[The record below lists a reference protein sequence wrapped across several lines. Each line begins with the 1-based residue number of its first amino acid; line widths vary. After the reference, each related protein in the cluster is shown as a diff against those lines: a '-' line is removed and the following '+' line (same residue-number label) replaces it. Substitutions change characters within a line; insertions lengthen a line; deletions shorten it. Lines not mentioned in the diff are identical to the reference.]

1 MKLEYLLNIF
11 RITAMLVVI
20 CNLNACA
27 SLIKPNIKTDLKE
40 LREGQYTIDKRHA
53 TILFKVNHMGFS
65 KFIGR
70 FNDFAATLDFNADKM
85 EISRLEATVEMASID
100 VNNENFEE
108 TLRGD
113 EWFNTEE
120 YPQAFFKTVSVTN
133 IDKNSADFIGE
144 LTFLGITAPVTVK
157 VKFNGGGVN
166 KLTFKYTIGFS
177 ASSTF
182 KRSDFGLDNYVPTIG
197 DDIELEIHAE
207 FQKN

>member
-1 MKLEYLLNIF
+1 LS
-11 RITAMLVVI
+11 
-20 CNLNACA
+20 ACA
-27 SLIKPNIKTDLKE
+27 SIIKPNLKTEIKA

-53 TILFKVNHMGFS
+53 TILFKVDHMGFS

-70 FNDFAATLDFNADKM
+70 FNEFDATLDFDANQM
-85 EISRLEATVEMASID
+85 ENSRLEATVEMTSID

-120 YPQAFFKTVSVTN
+120 FPQAFFKTVSVEN
-133 IDKNSADFIGE
+133 IEKNSADFNGQ
-144 LTFLGITAPVTVK
+144 LTFLGRTAPVTVS
-157 VKFNGGGVN
+157 VEFNGGGVN

-197 DDIELEIHAE
+197 DEIELEIHAE